1 MAVVTRFEDLRIW
14 QLARELASHTFSLMR
29 TPQLKHHYALKDQM
43 ERSSGSIM
51 DNIAEG
57 FERASRKEF
66 IQYLGISEGSCGE
79 LRSQFIRVM
88 DSFPELTEECQILIQ
103 KSELESGSI
112 GNMIAYLKTRTDK
125 GYRVSE
131 PRIGYDNYD
140 EEEDDTIPTDLT

>member
-14 QLARELASHTFSLMR
+14 QLARELASETFKLMR
-29 TPQLKHHYALKDQM
+29 TPELKHQYALKNQM

-66 IQYLGISEGSCGE
+66 IQYLGFSKGSCGE

-88 DSFPELTEECQILIQ
+88 DSFPELTAQYQTLIQ

-112 GNMIAYLKTRTDK
+112 GNMITYLKTRDDK
-125 GYRVSE
+125 GYRASE
-131 PRIGYDNYD
+131 PPTRYGIDD
-140 EEEDDTIPTDLT
+140 EDDSIPTDLP